1 MPAPGSRGAEI
12 STLGVGVTMASGG
25 IAWVVAVNLIIWT
38 GLFLYLL
45 RLGKRLREMEKE
57 P

>member
-1 MPAPGSRGAEI
+1 MN
-12 STLGVGVTMASGG
+12 VSGG
-25 IAWVVAVNLIIWT
+25 DGWIVAVNLIIWT

-45 RLGKRLREMEKE
+45 RLDRRLREMERE

>member
-1 MPAPGSRGAEI
+1 MQ
-12 STLGVGVTMASGG
+12 VSGG
-25 IAWVVAVNLIIWT
+25 DGWIVAVNLIIWT

-45 RLGKRLREMEKE
+45 RLDRRLREMERE

>member
-1 MPAPGSRGAEI
+1 ME
-12 STLGVGVTMASGG
+12 VSGG
-25 IAWVVAVNLIIWT
+25 DGWIVAVNLIIWT

-45 RLGKRLREMEKE
+45 RLDRRLRRIERE

>member
-1 MPAPGSRGAEI
+1 MD
-12 STLGVGVTMASGG
+12 VSGG
-25 IAWVVAVNLIIWT
+25 DIWIVAVNLIIWT

-45 RLGKRLREMEKE
+45 RLDRRLREMERE

>member
-1 MPAPGSRGAEI
+1 VETTANAGTWI
-12 STLGVGVTMASGG
+12 
-25 IAWVVAVNLIIWT
+25 VAVNLVIWT

-57 P
+57 K

>member
-1 MPAPGSRGAEI
+1 ME
-12 STLGVGVTMASGG
+12 VSGG
-25 IAWVVAVNLIIWT
+25 DGWIVAVNLIIWT

-45 RLGKRLREMEKE
+45 RLDRRLREMERE

>member
-1 MPAPGSRGAEI
+1 MND
-12 STLGVGVTMASGG
+12 VSGG
-25 IAWVVAVNLIIWT
+25 DGWIVAVNLIIWT

-45 RLGKRLREMEKE
+45 RLDRRLREMEKE